1 MSKISLM
8 PLDTFNVINHSYLND
23 NDRKLLIM
31 LYEPIVGVVGINL
44 YFNLW
49 TFLDREI
56 VLSETYTHK
65 DLITNM
71 GVTLKEISDAREKL
85 EGLGL
90 LKVYLKEGEINNYIY
105 ELNAPLSASDFFA
118 NPLLASVLYTSVG
131 SFNYKRIKEYF
142 KFPKIN
148 LKEYTNI
155 TESFTDVFESVSM
168 VETDNSEII
177 KKNYA
182 KVGIESELDIEEI
195 ISMIPDLMLN
205 HTKVT
210 ESTKELILKLSFVY
224 NFDSNKTIEVIKGSI
239 NDKHSIDKEKLK
251 INYRNLYQFENDGKL
266 PSIIFK
272 CQPDYLKKE
281 IKDSSK
287 KSKVIYQFEN
297 LSPYRFICM
306 KSKTEKPTKAEINI
320 LEMLLVDIGLKP
332 GVVNVLI
339 DYVLKINDNKLTKN
353 FVEAIA
359 SQWKRSNIETVEQAM
374 EISKQ
379 EFKKKD
385 AYKKEVVGKKEE
397 NKPEWFDKKIE
408 IKEDLERQKKI
419 EEMLNRK

>member
-49 TFLDREI
+49 TFLDREL

-239 NDKHSIDKEKLK
+239 NDKHNIDKEKLK

-385 AYKKEVVGKKEE
+385 AYKKEVVSKKEE

>member
-131 SFNYKRIKEYF
+131 SFNYKKIKEYF

-306 KSKTEKPTKAEINI
+306 KSKTEKLTKAEINI

-385 AYKKEVVGKKEE
+385 AYKKEAVSKKEE

>member
-49 TFLDREI
+49 TFLNREI

-90 LKVYLKEGEINNYIY
+90 LKAYLKEGEINNYIY

-239 NDKHSIDKEKLK
+239 NDKHNIDKEKLK

-385 AYKKEVVGKKEE
+385 AYKKEVVGKKDE

>member
-49 TFLDREI
+49 TFLDREL

-131 SFNYKRIKEYF
+131 SFNYKKIKEYF

-239 NDKHSIDKEKLK
+239 NDKHNIDKEKLK

-385 AYKKEVVGKKEE
+385 AYKK
-397 NKPEWFDKKIE
+397 
-408 IKEDLERQKKI
+408 
-419 EEMLNRK
+419 

>member
-56 VLSETYTHK
+56 VLSEPYTHK

-131 SFNYKRIKEYF
+131 SFNYKKIKEYF

-385 AYKKEVVGKKEE
+385 LYKKESISKKEE
-397 NKPEWFDKKIE
+397 AKPEWFDKKIE

>member
-49 TFLDREI
+49 TFLDREL

-148 LKEYTNI
+148 LKEYINI

-239 NDKHSIDKEKLK
+239 NDKHNIDKEKLK

-385 AYKKEVVGKKEE
+385 AYKKEVVGKKDE

>member
-65 DLITNM
+65 VLITNM

-131 SFNYKRIKEYF
+131 SFNYKKIKEYF

-385 AYKKEVVGKKEE
+385 AYKKEVVSKKEE

>member
-31 LYEPIVGVVGINL
+31 LYEPIVGAVGINL

-49 TFLDREI
+49 TFLDREV

-65 DLITNM
+65 ELITNM

-131 SFNYKRIKEYF
+131 SFNYKKIKEYF

-148 LKEYTNI
+148 LREYTNI
-155 TESFTDVFESVSM
+155 TETFADVFESVSM
-168 VETDNSEII
+168 VETDDSEII

-224 NFDSNKTIEVIKGSI
+224 NFDANKTAEVIKGSI
-239 NDKHSIDKEKLK
+239 NDKHNIDKEKLK

-339 DYVLKINDNKLTKN
+339 DYVLRINDNKLTKN

-385 AYKKEVVGKKEE
+385 LYKKESVSKKEE
-397 NKPEWFDKKIE
+397 AKPEWFDKNIE
-408 IKEDLERQKKI
+408 IKEDLERQKRI

>member
-49 TFLDREI
+49 TFLDREL

-239 NDKHSIDKEKLK
+239 NDKHNIDKEKLK

>member
-31 LYEPIVGVVGINL
+31 LYEPIVGAVGINL

-49 TFLDREI
+49 TFLDREV

-65 DLITNM
+65 ELITNM

-131 SFNYKRIKEYF
+131 SFNYKKIKEYF

-148 LKEYTNI
+148 LREYTNI
-155 TESFTDVFESVSM
+155 TETFADVFESVSM

-224 NFDSNKTIEVIKGSI
+224 NFDANKTAEVIKGSI
-239 NDKHSIDKEKLK
+239 NDKHNIDKEKLK

-306 KSKTEKPTKAEINI
+306 KSKTEKPTKVEINI

-339 DYVLKINDNKLTKN
+339 DYVLRINDNKLTKN

-385 AYKKEVVGKKEE
+385 LYKKESVSKKEE
-397 NKPEWFDKKIE
+397 AKPEWFDKNIE
-408 IKEDLERQKKI
+408 IKEDLERQKRI

>member
-49 TFLDREI
+49 TFLNREI

-239 NDKHSIDKEKLK
+239 NDKHNIDKEKLK

-385 AYKKEVVGKKEE
+385 AYKKEEVGKKDE

>member
-239 NDKHSIDKEKLK
+239 NDKHNIDKEKLK

>member
-49 TFLDREI
+49 TFLDREL

-131 SFNYKRIKEYF
+131 SFNYKKIKEYF

-177 KKNYA
+177 MKNYA

>member
-49 TFLDREI
+49 TFLDREL

-131 SFNYKRIKEYF
+131 SFNYKKIKEYF

-239 NDKHSIDKEKLK
+239 NDKHNIDKEKLK

-385 AYKKEVVGKKEE
+385 AYKKEVVSKKEE

>member
-8 PLDTFNVINHSYLND
+8 PLDTFTVITLSYLND

-239 NDKHSIDKEKLK
+239 NDKHNIDKEKLK

>member
-49 TFLDREI
+49 TFLDREL

-131 SFNYKRIKEYF
+131 SFNYKKIKEYF

>member
-49 TFLDREI
+49 TFLDREL

-118 NPLLASVLYTSVG
+118 NPLLASVLYTTVG

-239 NDKHSIDKEKLK
+239 NDKHNIDKEKLK

-385 AYKKEVVGKKEE
+385 AYKKEVVSKKEE

>member
-49 TFLDREI
+49 TFLDREL

-131 SFNYKRIKEYF
+131 SFNYKRIKEFF

-239 NDKHSIDKEKLK
+239 NDKHNIDKEKLK

-385 AYKKEVVGKKEE
+385 AYKKEVVSKKEE

>member
-239 NDKHSIDKEKLK
+239 NDKHNIDKEKLK

-385 AYKKEVVGKKEE
+385 AYKKEVVSKKEE

>member
-131 SFNYKRIKEYF
+131 SFNYKRIKEFF

>member
-90 LKVYLKEGEINNYIY
+90 LRVYLKEGEINNYIY

-239 NDKHSIDKEKLK
+239 NDKHNIDKEKLK

-385 AYKKEVVGKKEE
+385 AYKKEVVSKKEE

>member
-131 SFNYKRIKEYF
+131 SFNYKKIKEYF

-148 LKEYTNI
+148 LKEYANI

>member
-49 TFLDREI
+49 TFLNREI

-239 NDKHSIDKEKLK
+239 NDKHNIDKEKLK

-385 AYKKEVVGKKEE
+385 AYKKEVVGKKDE

>member
-306 KSKTEKPTKAEINI
+306 KSKTEKLTKAEINI

-385 AYKKEVVGKKEE
+385 AYKKEAVSKKEE

>member
-49 TFLDREI
+49 TFLDREL

-239 NDKHSIDKEKLK
+239 NDKHNIDKEKLK
-251 INYRNLYQFENDGKL
+251 INSL
-266 PSIIFK
+266 
-272 CQPDYLKKE
+272 
-281 IKDSSK
+281 
-287 KSKVIYQFEN
+287 V
-297 LSPYRFICM
+297 LSV
-306 KSKTEKPTKAEINI
+306 T
-320 LEMLLVDIGLKP
+320 LV
-332 GVVNVLI
+332 
-339 DYVLKINDNKLTKN
+339 
-353 FVEAIA
+353 
-359 SQWKRSNIETVEQAM
+359 
-374 EISKQ
+374 
-379 EFKKKD
+379 
-385 AYKKEVVGKKEE
+385 
-397 NKPEWFDKKIE
+397 
-408 IKEDLERQKKI
+408 
-419 EEMLNRK
+419 

>member
-49 TFLDREI
+49 TFLDREL

-90 LKVYLKEGEINNYIY
+90 LRVYLKEGEINNYIY

-239 NDKHSIDKEKLK
+239 NDKHNIDKEKLK

-385 AYKKEVVGKKEE
+385 AYKKEVVSKKEE

>member
-49 TFLDREI
+49 TFLDREL

-239 NDKHSIDKEKLK
+239 NDKHNIDKEKLK

-385 AYKKEVVGKKEE
+385 AYKKEVVGKKDE

>member
-131 SFNYKRIKEYF
+131 SFNYKKIKEYF

-306 KSKTEKPTKAEINI
+306 KSKTDKPTKAEINI

-385 AYKKEVVGKKEE
+385 AYKKEVVSKKEE

>member
-1 MSKISLM
+1 
-8 PLDTFNVINHSYLND
+8 
-23 NDRKLLIM
+23 M
-31 LYEPIVGVVGINL
+31 L
-44 YFNLW
+44 
-49 TFLDREI
+49 
-56 VLSETYTHK
+56 
-65 DLITNM
+65 
-71 GVTLKEISDAREKL
+71 
-85 EGLGL
+85 
-90 LKVYLKEGEINNYIY
+90 
-105 ELNAPLSASDFFA
+105 
-118 NPLLASVLYTSVG
+118 TS
-131 SFNYKRIKEYF
+131 
-142 KFPKIN
+142 
-148 LKEYTNI
+148 
-155 TESFTDVFESVSM
+155 
-168 VETDNSEII
+168 
-177 KKNYA
+177 
-182 KVGIESELDIEEI
+182 
-195 ISMIPDLMLN
+195 
-205 HTKVT
+205 
-210 ESTKELILKLSFVY
+210 
-224 NFDSNKTIEVIKGSI
+224 
-239 NDKHSIDKEKLK
+239 
-251 INYRNLYQFENDGKL
+251 
-266 PSIIFK
+266 
-272 CQPDYLKKE
+272 LKKE

-385 AYKKEVVGKKEE
+385 AYKKEVVSKKEE

>member
-49 TFLDREI
+49 TFLDREL

-239 NDKHSIDKEKLK
+239 NDKHNIDKEKLK

-385 AYKKEVVGKKEE
+385 AYKKEVVSKKDE

>member
-49 TFLDREI
+49 TFLDREL

-385 AYKKEVVGKKEE
+385 AYKKEVVSKKEE

>member
-1 MSKISLM
+1 MSKYSLM
-8 PLDTFNVINHSYLND
+8 PLDTFNVINHTYLND

-31 LYEPIVGVVGINL
+31 LYEPIVGAVGINL

-49 TFLDREI
+49 TFLDKAI
-56 VLSETYTHK
+56 VLSETYEHK
-65 DLITNM
+65 ELVTNM

-90 LKVYLKEGEINNYIY
+90 VKVYLKEGEINNYIY
-105 ELNAPLSASDFFA
+105 ELNAPLSAADFFA
-118 NPLLASVLYTSVG
+118 NPLLASVLHTSVG
-131 SFNYKRIKEYF
+131 SFNYKKIKEYF

-155 TESFTDVFESVSM
+155 TESFGEVFESVSM
-168 VETDNSEII
+168 METDNSEII

-182 KVGIESELDIEEI
+182 TVGIESDLDVEEI

-205 HTKVT
+205 HTRVT
-210 ESTKELILKLSFVY
+210 DSTKELILKLSFVY
-224 NFDSNKTIEVIKGSI
+224 NFDTNKTIEVIKGSI
-239 NDKHSIDKEKLK
+239 NEKHNIDKDKLK
-251 INYRNLYQFENDGKL
+251 VNYRNLYQFENDGKL

-272 CQPDYLKKE
+272 CQPEYLRKE
-281 IKDSSK
+281 LKDTSK
-287 KSKVIYQFEN
+287 KSKIIYQFEN

-306 KSKTEKPTKAEINI
+306 KSKTDKPTKAEINI

-339 DYVLKINDNKLTKN
+339 DYVLRINDNKLPKN

-379 EFKKKD
+379 EFKKKET
-385 AYKKEVVGKKEE
+385 YKKEITTKKVEI
-397 NKPEWFDKKIE
+397 KPEWFDKKIE
-408 IKEDLERQKKI
+408 AKEDLERQKKI
-419 EEMLNRK
+419 EELLKGK

>member
-31 LYEPIVGVVGINL
+31 LYEPIVGAVGINL

-49 TFLDREI
+49 TFLDREV

-131 SFNYKRIKEYF
+131 SFNYKKIKEYF

-148 LKEYTNI
+148 LREYTNI
-155 TESFTDVFESVSM
+155 TETFADVFESVSM

-224 NFDSNKTIEVIKGSI
+224 NFDANKTAEVIKGSI
-239 NDKHSIDKEKLK
+239 NEKHNIDKEKLK

-339 DYVLKINDNKLTKN
+339 DYVLRINDNKLTKN

-385 AYKKEVVGKKEE
+385 LYKKEAVSKKEE
-397 NKPEWFDKKIE
+397 AKPEWFDKNIE
-408 IKEDLERQKKI
+408 IKEDLERQKRI

>member
-90 LKVYLKEGEINNYIY
+90 LRVYLKEGEINNYIY

-239 NDKHSIDKEKLK
+239 NDKHNIDKEKLK

>member
-31 LYEPIVGVVGINL
+31 LYEPIVGAVGINL

-49 TFLDREI
+49 TFLDREV

-65 DLITNM
+65 ELITNM

-131 SFNYKRIKEYF
+131 SFNYKKIKEYF

-148 LKEYTNI
+148 LREYTNI
-155 TESFTDVFESVSM
+155 TETFADVFESVSM

-224 NFDSNKTIEVIKGSI
+224 NFDANKTAEVIKGSI
-239 NDKHSIDKEKLK
+239 NDKHNIDKEKLK

-339 DYVLKINDNKLTKN
+339 DYVLRINDNKLTKN

-385 AYKKEVVGKKEE
+385 LYKKESVSKKEE
-397 NKPEWFDKKIE
+397 AKPEWFDKNIE
-408 IKEDLERQKKI
+408 IKEDLERQKRI

>member
-131 SFNYKRIKEYF
+131 SFNYKKIKEYF

>member
-131 SFNYKRIKEYF
+131 SFNYKKIKEYF

-385 AYKKEVVGKKEE
+385 AYKKEVVSKKEE